1 MVNYSQHFAAEDA
14 MTIEDYIGELNTA
27 QQQFEELAKKLDGAG
42 AGAHQHIGAAQ
53 IRAAGLQY
61 RQQMFMAEA
70 VLGLNKEFARLDKT
84 LNDLTKSVED
94 SAIHLTDALTQ
105 SIDQSVGITNKV
117 QEFITA
123 LESQAAEMT
132 AQIKELVLKNRDLV
146 TENTRLRYVTLG
158 LAIATFLAAV
168 FTAWM
173 AYSTQALADEAK
185 LNMAR
190 DVGDKRFQELR
201 QALEKEKS
209 IYIDQ
214 LIQKDLELANLRKQ
228 NNLRKER

>member
-1 MVNYSQHFAAEDA
+1 
-14 MTIEDYIGELNTA
+14 
-27 QQQFEELAKKLDGAG
+27 
-42 AGAHQHIGAAQ
+42 
-53 IRAAGLQY
+53 
-61 RQQMFMAEA
+61 MFMAEA